1 MAVKLVK
8 WRGHRAHLRADRV
21 LNINNIGVGN
31 SANEQ
36 SGTRIERKPRNN
48 DEPTMDG
55 IGEVQCDL
63 STARSGNLFA
73 FCRRRPVCFCGAC
86 GNTNLAWGNY
96 ARFVDCTAKLN
107 WFLPAAMIPALA
119 IIATAAETLFGL
131 SLLSVEKLASVLC
144 EAEFFRPPLH

>member
-8 WRGHRAHLRADRV
+8 WRGHHAHLRADRV
-21 LNINNIGVGN
+21 VNINNIGVGN

-55 IGEVQCDL
+55 IGEVQYDL
-63 STARSGNLFA
+63 STARSGNLFPV
-73 FCRRRPVCFCGAC
+73 CRRRPVCFCGAC

-107 WFLPAAMIPALA
+107 
-119 IIATAAETLFGL
+119 
-131 SLLSVEKLASVLC
+131 
-144 EAEFFRPPLH
+144 